1 MFSRRRSVLSLLLL
15 GAGTASAAEPIDLAP
30 LEVTSTR
37 VPSAWL
43 QTPASVSSVSVADKP
58 GEQLLTLDGL
68 LSAVPGTV
76 SQSRYNMAQ
85 GMRLSI
91 RGFGAR
97 SSFGMRGIRVIVD
110 GVPLTMPDGQTEMDG
125 VDLGLV
131 ERVEVIRGSAS
142 TLYGNGAGGVLAIQT
157 REPSLTPTSTLDLSG
172 GEYGYQRLRAQ
183 TSGTAGNLGGLLA
196 LNVTNMDG
204 YREHSRSEARN
215 LTGKLRW
222 QADAG
227 QLGLTLQALDNR
239 WEDPGALNLQQV
251 RADRGQARPE
261 SVRFNSDETL
271 TQQRLALNWT
281 GELSE
286 ADSYQ
291 LRSWLGHREFGNR
304 LPYSA
309 GGQTSYSRLFAG
321 AGAQFTHRAEWF
333 GLGHELTTGV
343 DIEQQ
348 RDDRERHNNLL
359 GGDTG
364 ALTLRQRERAGSVGV
379 YLQDAIDLSER
390 WQLTLGGRYDS
401 MRQSVGDRFDSDG
414 DASDAQRFEDWN
426 YSVGLSYRLSE
437 HYLAYARVA
446 TSFETPTLNELANPQ
461 GGGFNAGLEPARAL
475 NRELGLKGEWDDLRW
490 EAVLYSIL
498 LQDELVPYRV
508 DNGASTYY
516 RNAGRSQRDGLEL
529 SAEYRPLEH
538 WRLSMAYSFADYRY
552 TRFEPYDDN
561 RLPGIPRQ
569 TLFGEVAYERADFYA
584 RLNMNAYGPQYADN
598 ANTARV
604 AGVVLVNLRLGKRF
618 ALQEQVL
625 EPYVGLDNLTD
636 RRYYDN
642 LRINDSGGRYYE
654 PGPGRTVYAGVRLT
668 F

>member
-1 MFSRRRSVLSLLLL
+1 MFSRRRSVVTVLLLS
-15 GAGTASAAEPIDLAP
+15 AGTASAADSIDLAP

-37 VPSAWL
+37 VTSTWL
-43 QTPASVSSVSVADKP
+43 ETPAAISSVSVADKP

-97 SSFGMRGIRVIVD
+97 SSFGMRGIRVMVD

-157 REPSLTPTSTLDLSG
+157 REPSLTPTSTIDVSG
-172 GEYGYQRLRAQ
+172 GEYGYQRLRAE
-183 TSGTAGNLGGLLA
+183 TSGTSGNVGGLLA

-204 YREHSRSEARN
+204 YREHSTSEARN
-215 LTGKLRW
+215 LTGKVRW
-222 QADAG
+222 QGDNG
-227 QLGLTLQALDNR
+227 QLGVTFQALDNR

-261 SVRFNSDETL
+261 SLKFNSDETI
-271 TQQRLALNWT
+271 TQQRLAVNWT
-281 GELSE
+281 
-286 ADSYQ
+286 ADLDAANSYQ

-309 GGQTSYSRLFAG
+309 GGQTSYGRLFAG

-333 GLGHELTTGV
+333 GLGNVLTTGV

-348 RDDRERHNNLL
+348 RDDRERHNNLV
-359 GGDTG
+359 GGGTG
-364 ALTLRQRERAGSVGV
+364 ALTLRQREKAGSVGL
-379 YLQDAIDLSER
+379 YLQDSIDLSER
-390 WQLTLGGRYDS
+390 WQLTLGGRYDTI
-401 MRQSVGDRFDSDG
+401 RQSVDDRFLGNGDDSDV
-414 DASDAQRFEDWN
+414 QRFEDWN
-426 YSVGLSYRLSE
+426 YSVGLSYRINE

-446 TSFETPTLNELANPQ
+446 TSFETPTLNELTSPT
-461 GGGFNAGLEPARAL
+461 GGGFNSGLEPAKAL
-475 NRELGLKGEWDDLRW
+475 NRELGLKGEWDNLRW
-490 EAVLYSIL
+490 EAVAYSIL
-498 LQDELVPYRV
+498 LQDELVPYTV
-508 DNGASTYY
+508 GGSGPTYY
-516 RNAGRSQRDGLEL
+516 RNAGRSQRDGVEL
-529 SAEYRPLEH
+529 SADYTPVEH
-538 WRLSMAYSFADYRY
+538 WRLSMAYSFSDYRY
-552 TRFEPYDDN
+552 TRFDPYDDK

-569 TLFGEVAYERADFYA
+569 TLFSEVAYEADDFYA

-604 AGVVLVNLRLGKRF
+604 AGVALFNVRLGKRF
-618 ALQEQVL
+618 KLQDQVL

-642 LRINDSGGRYYE
+642 LRINDGSSRYYE
-654 PGPGRTVYAGVRLT
+654 PGPGRTVYAGVKVT